1 MVQTTLSTGTCLG
14 VHMNK
19 HFVIAIHTFNSEDNV
34 LRLLRSIQNNPE
46 LCRNQILIID
56 DSTAPASVAGNR
68 KAAASLDLHTTVLSR
83 SEWEIVKNKWV
94 EENSLSPES
103 ADLLASLALGEDGWN
118 VHNARNISMLA
129 AASLIPEVSYSF
141 NLDDDIVIPPD
152 FSLANIATGNLTC
165 VKIRGCPDFSRL
177 EWIGVYL
184 RHLCEGTQ
192 VYPARGRE
200 GYVERVIQTVP
211 SDMLAAILRKYTD
224 FVVPSPLTERTP
236 WFPQREEYYGASFIS
251 NLGRIG
257 DVAFP
262 AWFDNDWFYFR
273 HRRGDGKIRFEDQ
286 YVIHESKP
294 KCILSRKWLEL
305 EEDGKITNSI
315 FDLPHVT
322 SEHFREAINYR
333 LEIISDGISLAIR
346 LLDQPLGKELNQQL
360 TTVLNSLFLLHEH
373 VSNQR
378 LDQHLADIKD
388 FQERSRNW
396 KKLVN
401 ELGLAQASEWIP
413 RTPADVNACLA
424 PVS

>member
-1 MVQTTLSTGTCLG
+1 
-14 VHMNK
+14 MNE

-34 LRLLRSIQNNPE
+34 LRLLQSIQNNPE

-103 ADLLASLALGEDGWN
+103 MDLLASLALGEEGWN
-118 VHNARNISMLA
+118 VPNARNISMLA
-129 AASLIPEVSYSF
+129 AASLIPGVFYSF

-165 VKIRGCPDFSRL
+165 VRIRGCPDFSRL

-184 RHLCEGTQ
+184 RHLCKGTQ
-192 VYPARGRE
+192 VYSAHGRE
-200 GYVERVIQTVP
+200 GYVERVVQTVP
-211 SDMLAAILRKYTD
+211 SDALAAILRKYTD
-224 FVVPSPLTERTP
+224 FVVPPPFTETTP

-251 NLGRIG
+251 NLGRISE
-257 DVAFP
+257 VAFP
-262 AWFDNDWFYFR
+262 DWFDNDWFYFR

-286 YVIHESKP
+286 YVIHESKR
-294 KCILSRKWLEL
+294 KCILNRKWLEF

-322 SEHFREAINYR
+322 DEHFRQAVNYR
-333 LEIISDGISLAIR
+333 LEIISDGISLVIR
-346 LLDQPLGKELNQQL
+346 LLDKLDSKELKQQL
-360 TTVLNSLFLLHEH
+360 TEVLHSLSLLHEH

-378 LDQHLADIKD
+378 LDQHLAHIKD
-388 FQERSRNW
+388 FQQRSRNW
-396 KKLVN
+396 KALVN
-401 ELGLAQASEWIP
+401 ELGLAEAPESLP
-413 RTPADVNACLA
+413 RTPADAVSVCLV